1 MSMQKNPTFKGKYN
15 SFMKAWKQL
24 WQSKQQETEAHNEPS
39 HHNQDKENGKQTLN
53 KKSVRLR
60 VRIFPIWLRIIVTLL
75 FCMIALVVGL
85 MVGYGVIGDGSPLDV
100 LKIETWQHIIDIV
113 TKSK

>member
-1 MSMQKNPTFKGKYN
+1 
-15 SFMKAWKQL
+15 MKAWKQL

-39 HHNQDKENGKQTLN
+39 HYNQDKENGKQTPN